1 MNTLIL
7 KKETTL
13 AQYLLKP
20 IAISLILAVSA
31 QINVLSY
38 PVPITFQPLVLLFIG
53 LLCSPQTAFLS
64 TLYYVLEIALGFPFA
79 SGFSGGL
86 IALFSPRL
94 GYFLGFVL
102 SAYVSAK
109 ILSYKR
115 NFGMMWL
122 AALISTIILYVCGIT
137 WLTNL
142 FGLQKALTVG
152 LYPFL
157 SEIPSFIILSV
168 LISYK
173 VQLFTSQIKK

>member
-1 MNTLIL
+1 MNILTL
-7 KKETTL
+7 KKENAST
-13 AQYLLKP
+13 QYFLKP

-31 QINVLSY
+31 QVNVLSY

-64 TLYYVLEIALGFPFA
+64 TFYYIFEIALGFPFA
-79 SGFSGGL
+79 SGFSSGL
-86 IALFSPRL
+86 IALLSPRA
-94 GYFLGFVL
+94 GYFLGFIA
-102 SAYVSAK
+102 STYISAK

-122 AALISTIILYVCGIT
+122 AALISTIVLYGCGIV
-137 WLTNL
+137 WLTTL
-142 FGLQKALTVG
+142 FDLEKALVVG

-168 LISYK
+168 IISYK
-173 VQLFTSQIKK
+173 TQLFINQIKR